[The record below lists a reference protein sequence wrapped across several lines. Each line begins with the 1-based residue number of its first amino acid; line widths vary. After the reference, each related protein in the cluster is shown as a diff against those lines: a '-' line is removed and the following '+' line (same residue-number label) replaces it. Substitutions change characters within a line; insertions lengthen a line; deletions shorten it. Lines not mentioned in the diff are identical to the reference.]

1 MDDLKNE
8 LCKRINQRINVRG
21 YCVVYDHELG
31 HIWPPEAALRE
42 KQIQL
47 IEKFAEQNG
56 LAVTIRDTGIN
67 ATFKKK
73 ATPHEQVKPDLKTLP
88 DSKSRTQVSRN
99 KTAVKL
105 GRFGG
110 PISTHTS
117 DARVGKAVPDSVSQS
132 CAVLFNCSR
141 GGSSSKAKS
150 ARAPLSG

>member
-42 KQIQL
+42 KQIQF
-47 IEKFAEQNG
+47 IERFAEQNG

-73 ATPHEQVKPDLKTLP
+73 AAPHEQVNPDLKTLP
-88 DSKSRTQVSRN
+88 EVANAGFAQQDSRK
-99 KTAVKL
+99 
-105 GRFGG
+105 
-110 PISTHTS
+110 ITS
-117 DARVGKAVPDSVSQS
+117 FRRPD
-132 CAVLFNCSR
+132 FN
-141 GGSSSKAKS
+141 AHV
-150 ARAPLSG
+150 

>member
-47 IEKFAEQNG
+47 IERFAEQNG

-88 DSKSRTQVSRN
+88 DSKSRMQVSAQQDSR
-99 KTAVKL
+99 K
-105 GRFGG
+105 
-110 PISTHTS
+110 ITS
-117 DARVGKAVPDSVSQS
+117 FRRPDFHAHV
-132 CAVLFNCSR
+132 
-141 GGSSSKAKS
+141 
-150 ARAPLSG
+150 